1 MSNKK
6 NKKNIKKLTKIVI
19 NEFDRRTSPSIEK
32 SKINEDFIWSDFDQ
46 EVSDKFK
53 KMFMGMLNYKNN
65 LRFDISDSFISISTD
80 DITSIK
86 TNSNMSNKLNS
97 KYSEENYVKLE
108 ISKSGFERY
117 GIDNF
122 REYLI
127 NNISK
132 VNDVDPSIGRWSV
145 NFK

>member
-1 MSNKK
+1 MDDYNKFIA
-6 NKKNIKKLTKIVI
+6 NAIQTG
-19 NEFDRRTSPSIEK
+19 DY
-32 SKINEDFIWSDFDQ
+32 SK
-46 EVSDKFK
+46 
-53 KMFMGMLNYKNN
+53 
-65 LRFDISDSFISISTD
+65 
-80 DITSIK
+80 
-86 TNSNMSNKLNS
+86 
-97 KYSEENYVKLE
+97 